1 MVDEDRARRL
11 SRLLGAAGRA
21 HHAEFGGPSSRWPEW
36 YAARIHPEIVAIVGG
51 DPTVEQV
58 AEWLRRADESHR
70 AQAPDDPWPAFYARW
85 ILDTVA
91 G

>member
-1 MVDEDRARRL
+1 M
-11 SRLLGAAGRA
+11 
-21 HHAEFGGPSSRWPEW
+21 
-36 YAARIHPEIVAIVGG
+36 AIVGG